1 VVQQATVIGT
11 RMSEAEIT
19 AYLGYLPEKY
29 NKELTQLSQEIC
41 VIRGYFKMTV
51 AKKIKF
57 YRLPETAYKKLTD
70 GQEVMLETLKSGKK
84 WQPDVAYMFL
94 DFKEAQTSA
103 NANYPYG
110 EMNIET
116 RLQYVHD
123 ISDFLGDKFHMVNL
137 LN

>member
-29 NKELTQLSQEIC
+29 NKESTQLSQEIC
-41 VIRGYFKMTV
+41 ILRGYFNKTV

-57 YRLPETAYKKLTD
+57 YRLPETDYEKFTNVK
-70 GQEVMLETLKSGKK
+70 EVIIGILKSGKN
-84 WQPDVAYMFL
+84 WQPDVAYMFQ
-94 DFKEAQTSA
+94 DFKEAQTSI
-103 NANYPYG
+103 NANHQYG
-110 EMNIET
+110 KMDEET
-116 RLQYVHD
+116 RRQYVNE
-123 ISDFLGDKFHMVNL
+123 ISEFLGDKFYKVNL